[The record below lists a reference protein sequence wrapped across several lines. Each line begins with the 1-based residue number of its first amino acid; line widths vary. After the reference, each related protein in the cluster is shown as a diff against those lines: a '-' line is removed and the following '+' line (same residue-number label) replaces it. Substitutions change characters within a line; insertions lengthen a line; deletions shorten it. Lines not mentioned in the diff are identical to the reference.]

1 MLEPAENDGRETPME
16 ATGMT
21 IAATIAA
28 LAFYCFVQGITPG
41 PANLC
46 SLATTLR
53 YGREQALRQW
63 YGLTAGFY
71 VVSLASVVMVWAV
84 GQVASGLMGWLA
96 LIGAAYV
103 LWLAWTMVAPHRAG
117 HEPREVRPTA
127 ASGLVLQ
134 VTNVKILV
142 VCLTAL
148 CSYVLPLSDHPLVLV
163 AAGLALPLI
172 GIACNLVWI
181 YAGELLR
188 SFYERHRRRVDGVMA
203 ASLALC
209 AATMV
214 APLFGI

>member
-53 YGREQALRQW
+53 YGCEQALRQW

-117 HEPREVRPTA
+117 HEPRA
-127 ASGLVLQ
+127 HGGLGA
-134 VTNVKILV
+134 
-142 VCLTAL
+142 CL
-148 CSYVLPLSDHPLVLV
+148 
-163 AAGLALPLI
+163 AGYQCENPRRVPDGA
-172 GIACNLVWI
+172 V
-181 YAGELLR
+181 LLR
-188 SFYERHRRRVDGVMA
+188 
-203 ASLALC
+203 AS
-209 AATMV
+209 
-214 APLFGI
+214 PE

>member
-1 MLEPAENDGRETPME
+1 ME

-21 IAATIAA
+21 MAATLVG

-53 YGREQALRQW
+53 YGRTLAVRQW
-63 YGLTAGFY
+63 YGLIAGFY
-71 VVSLASVVMVWAV
+71 AVSFASVLVVWTV
-84 GQVASGLMGWLA
+84 GQVASGLMGWLTVA
-96 LIGAAYV
+96 GAAYV
-103 LWLAWTMVAPHRAG
+103 LWLAWTMVAPRREG
-117 HEPREVRPTA
+117 HGLYEVKPTA
-127 ASGLVLQ
+127 ASGFLLQ
-134 VTNVKILV
+134 ITNVKILV
-142 VCLTAL
+142 LCLTAL
-148 CSYVLPLSDHPLVLV
+148 CSYVLPLSDHPLALV
-163 AAGLALPLI
+163 AAGLVMPLI
-172 GIACNLVWI
+172 GIGCNLAWI

-214 APLFGI
+214 APLLGS